1 MATATKQANLFEL
14 SCDGVSVTYS
24 TSSFAGPPQ
33 LSYSGPE
40 GELSFSGNDIETL
53 SSALGT
59 EVTVTL
65 ETVPDLHTITLTLL
79 LPAFR
84 LPAGGEASFDTLAI
98 KSTHRMTI
106 AGPPEGAQQTYEAI
120 ELHGVAKA
128 VEF

>member
-1 MATATKQANLFEL
+1 MATATREANLFEL
-14 SCDGVSVTYS
+14 SCGDLRVTYS

-33 LSYSGPE
+33 FSFTDSE
-40 GELSFSGNDIETL
+40 GTQSFSGDEIATL

-65 ETVPDLHTITLTLL
+65 ESIPDLRTVTLTLL

-84 LPAGGEASFDTLAI
+84 LPADLEAEFDTLAI
-98 KSTHRMTI
+98 KSTHPTTI
-106 AGPPEGAQQTYEAI
+106 AGPPEGPGQTYEAI

-128 VEF
+128 VDF